1 MKRALIAM
9 SGGVDSSVTAFILKE
24 QGYDCIGV
32 TFKMFDKSDKLFGF
46 DRTISDTDISDAKAV
61 CEKVGIPFFSVDA
74 SDIFKK
80 CVIEDFIATY
90 ENGGTPNP
98 CIQCNRHV
106 KFKLLYD
113 LADEYNCDII
123 ATGHYAK
130 TGYNELN
137 ERYYIKKAADL
148 SKDQSYMLYSLTQE
162 QISRTVF
169 PLSDI
174 SKEDAR
180 IIAASNGFIN
190 ARKGDSQ
197 DICFIPDG
205 DYASFIMRS
214 TNKKYPS
221 GSFIDINNKILGKHK
236 GIIHYTIG
244 QRRGLEIALNQRMYV
259 KSKNIADNS
268 VILSTDKDLYETK
281 IILKNFNFVGAD
293 NFDSPT
299 RCTAKIRYSHKEN
312 TATVYKNRDNI
323 IIEFD
328 EPQRAPT
335 KGQSAVI
342 YDGDIVLGGGI
353 II

>member
-1 MKRALIAM
+1 MKKALIAM
-9 SGGVDSSVTAFILKE
+9 SGGVDSSVTAHILKE

-32 TFKMFDKSDKLFGF
+32 TFKMFDKTNSLFGF
-46 DRTISDTDISDAKAV
+46 DKENADNDIADAKAV
-61 CEKVGIPFFSVDA
+61 CDKVGIPFFAVDA
-74 SDIFKK
+74 SECFKK
-80 CVIEDFIATY
+80 YVIDDFIKTY

-98 CIQCNRHV
+98 CVQCNRFV

-113 LADEYNCDII
+113 FADEHNCDII
-123 ATGHYAK
+123 ATGHYAQ
-130 TGYNELN
+130 TGYDESTG
-137 ERYYIKKAADL
+137 RFYIKKALDL

-162 QISRTVF
+162 QIKRTVF

-174 SKEDAR
+174 SKEEAR
-180 IIAASNGFIN
+180 RIAEENGFIN
-190 ARKGDSQ
+190 ARKSDSQ

-214 TNKKYPS
+214 TNKKYPA
-221 GSFIDINNKILGKHK
+221 GNFTDINSNILGKHK

-259 KSKNIADNS
+259 KNKNISDNT
-268 VILSTDKDLYETK
+268 VVLSTDKELYEKK
-281 IILKNFNFVGAD
+281 IVLERFNFVGAD
-293 NFDSPT
+293 NFDTPI

-312 TATVYKNRDNI
+312 TAVAYKCDDKI
-323 IIEFD
+323 ILEFD

-342 YDGDIVLGGGI
+342 YNDDIVLGGGI

>member
-1 MKRALIAM
+1 MKKALIAM
-9 SGGVDSSVTAFILKE
+9 SGGVDSSVTAHILKE
-24 QGYDCIGV
+24 QGYNCIGV
-32 TFKMFDKSDKLFGF
+32 TFKMFDKSNTLFGF
-46 DRTISDTDISDAKAV
+46 DQEIAEKDISDAKAV
-61 CEKVGIPFFSVDA
+61 CDKIGIPFFAVDA

-80 CVIEDFIATY
+80 YVIDDFIATY

-98 CIQCNRHV
+98 CIQCNRFV

-123 ATGHYAK
+123 ATGHYAQ
-130 TGYNELN
+130 TGFNESN
-137 ERYYIKKAADL
+137 GRYYISKALDL

-162 QISRTVF
+162 QIIKTVF

-174 SKEDAR
+174 SKYDAR
-180 IIAASNGFIN
+180 KIAESNGFIN
-190 ARKGDSQ
+190 AGKGDSQ

-205 DYASFIMRS
+205 DYASFIMRA
-214 TNKKYPS
+214 TNKKYPIGYFTDTS
-221 GSFIDINNKILGKHK
+221 NNILGKHK

-259 KSKNIADNS
+259 KNKNIADNT
-268 VILSTDKDLYETK
+268 VILSTDNELYEKK
-281 IILKNFNFVGAD
+281 IILERFNFVGAD
-293 NFDSPT
+293 NFDSPA
-299 RCTAKIRYSHKEN
+299 RCIAKIRYSHKEN
-312 TATVYKNRDNI
+312 SAVVYKSGKNI
-323 IIEFD
+323 VLEFD

-353 II
+353 IV